1 MILSRFISKLTDLD
15 DKYSHG
21 VVGFVTGS
29 EKYPGAALL
38 GVSAAIR
45 AGAGLVR
52 YLGTDSAERLVL
64 SNRPEVVLQDGRAD
78 AWVLGSGIA
87 TDSEMQI
94 RRVVEKQTEALL
106 VIDAEALFCVDYE
119 KVSGLAVLTP
129 PAGELVKLLNRFGV
143 TVDRE
148 TVQVEPE
155 HFALL
160 AAEHT
165 GQCVLLKGHSSFVAQ
180 NGVLQKVGPNSPAL
194 ATAGSGDVL
203 AGVLGALLAAN
214 REKVTGNPVE
224 LLALVEFAV
233 QLHSAAAANLAKT
246 QVVAALDLTQEIGR
260 LVAALRTT

>member
-1 MILSRFISKLTDLD
+1 MSRFISKLTKQD

-52 YLGTDSAERLVL
+52 YLGTETAERLVL

-78 AWVLGSGIA
+78 AWVLGSGISS
-87 TDSEMQI
+87 DSEIQI
-94 RRVVEKQTEALL
+94 RRVIEKQTEALL
-106 VIDAEALFCVDYE
+106 VVDAEALFRVDYE

-129 PAGELVKLLNRFGV
+129 HSGELVKLLDQFGV
-143 TVDRE
+143 TVNRE
-148 TVQVEPE
+148 TVQLEPE

-160 AAEHT
+160 AAELT

-180 NGVLQKVGPNSPAL
+180 NGVVHKVGPNSSAL

-203 AGVLGALLAAN
+203 AGILGALLAAN
-214 REKVTGNPVE
+214 HDRVAGDLVE
-224 LLALVEFAV
+224 FLALVEFAV
-233 QLHSAAAANLAKT
+233 QLHSSAAANLAKT
-246 QVVAALDLTQEIGR
+246 QVVAALDLTQEIGH
-260 LVAALRTT
+260 LVAKFRSV

>member
-1 MILSRFISKLTDLD
+1 MILSRFISNLTQLD
-15 DKYSHG
+15 NKYSHG

-29 EKYPGAALL
+29 ERYPGAALL

-52 YLGTDSAERLVL
+52 YLGTEKAERLVL

-87 TDSEMQI
+87 SDSELQI
-94 RRVVEKQTEALL
+94 RRVIEKQTEDLL

-119 KVSGLAVLTP
+119 KVSGQAVLTP
-129 PAGELVKLLNRFGV
+129 HAGELVKLLNRFGV

-148 TVQVEPE
+148 TVQLEPE

-160 AAEHT
+160 AAEQT
-165 GQCVLLKGHSSFVAQ
+165 GHCVLLKGHSSFVAQ
-180 NGVLQKVGPNSPAL
+180 NGVVHKVGPNSSAL

-214 REKVTGNPVE
+214 RDRVAGDLVE
-224 LLALVEFAV
+224 FLALVEFAV
-233 QLHSAAAANLAKT
+233 GLHSAAAANLAKT
-246 QVVAALDLTQEIGR
+246 QVVAALDLTQEIGH
-260 LVAALRTT
+260 LVAELRTA